1 MCKCKMYM
9 LDSKSLSQGFQKSV
23 FLGTLV
29 LECPGTGAQKK
40 KKRVTVAKYVR
51 KRLQFKSSFWKFD
64 SHSALKH

>member
-40 KKRVTVAKYVR
+40 KKGLLWPNTLGKGCSLNLPFGNLIHIV
-51 KRLQFKSSFWKFD
+51 
-64 SHSALKH
+64 H

>member
-40 KKRVTVAKYVR
+40 KKKKKGYCGQIR
-51 KRLQFKSSFWKFD
+51 
-64 SHSALKH
+64 